1 MIESGDVRLT
11 SVKSRAVCVT
21 GSVSAWLISDSG
33 VIAGILLAALKVVT
47 CYFVKT
53 YV

>member
-1 MIESGDVRLT
+1 MMEGGDVRLT
-11 SVKSRAVCVT
+11 NVKSRATCVT

-33 VIAGILLAALKVVT
+33 VIAGILLAVLEVVA
-47 CYFVKT
+47 CQFIRT